1 MVGVAHTRWSSG
13 QATLEHVGLVLVVAL
28 MFGALGT
35 WAVRG
40 FQPPDAPPPVIERV
54 SAPLFGGIASG
65 VASAGTSA
73 GVLAGTAAG
82 ADARAAV
89 EGAVNQGGGA
99 FGSGS
104 GRSESAL
111 PAGMRGMARAMER
124 AAGAMTS
131 AADAGAS
138 GVPARGERSVVRR
151 IWDGVLWWGALNVD
165 GQIEA
170 GKGFLEQIGVR
181 AEDLVKDPVKTVE
194 GAIDRLSRPPVTST
208 ADRVANIVRA
218 LSGVG
223 DRPFRE
229 SFLGISRDLGGLG
242 ADWLIAKF
250 ARGAGEV
257 LGKLLG
263 G

>member
-1 MVGVAHTRWSSG
+1 MVGTADTRWSSG

-54 SAPLFGGIASG
+54 AAPLFGGLATG
-65 VASAGTSA
+65 APPVGGAP
-73 GVLAGTAAG
+73 AGTAGG

-89 EGAVNQGGGA
+89 AGAVNRGGGA
-99 FGSGS
+99 VGSGS
-104 GRSESAL
+104 AL
-111 PAGMRGMARAMER
+111 PVGMRGMARAMER
-124 AAGAMTS
+124 AADAMTG
-131 AADAGAS
+131 AAGDGAAGA
-138 GVPARGERSVVRR
+138 PARGERSVVRR
-151 IWDGVLWWGALNVD
+151 ISDGVLWWGALNVD

>member
-1 MVGVAHTRWSSG
+1 MVGVADRRWSSG
-13 QATLEHVGLVLVVAL
+13 QATLEHIGLVLVIAL
-28 MFGALGT
+28 MFGAVGT
-35 WAVRG
+35 WAARELRPTG
-40 FQPPDAPPPVIERV
+40 PPPPIIERV
-54 SAPLFGGIASG
+54 AAPLLGGAQG
-65 VASAGTSA
+65 GASARA
-73 GVLAGTAAG
+73 PEAG
-82 ADARAAV
+82 AWRAP
-89 EGAVNQGGGA
+89 GGA
-99 FGSGS
+99 P
-104 GRSESAL
+104 RS
-111 PAGMRGMARAMER
+111 PVAGMRGMARAMER
-124 AAGAMTS
+124 VAGGSIGGAVATSAGGRGAM
-131 AADAGAS
+131 
-138 GVPARGERSVVRR
+138 RR
-151 IWDGVLWWGALNVD
+151 VWDGFLWWGALNVD

-208 ADRVANIVRA
+208 ADRVARIVRA
-218 LSGVG
+218 LSGIG

>member
-1 MVGVAHTRWSSG
+1 MVGLAGTRWSSG
-13 QATLEHVGLVLVVAL
+13 QATVEHVGLALVLAL
-28 MFGALGT
+28 VFGALGT
-35 WAVRG
+35 WVATG
-40 FQPPDAPPPVIERV
+40 FDAPTAPPVIERV
-54 SAPLFGGIASG
+54 AAPLLGDPGRGAGAAGSPARPASGGSAPGGAALAQ
-65 VASAGTSA
+65 VASEPAGRPLVS
-73 GVLAGTAAG
+73 V
-82 ADARAAV
+82 
-89 EGAVNQGGGA
+89 
-99 FGSGS
+99 
-104 GRSESAL
+104 
-111 PAGMRGMARAMER
+111 AGMRGMARAMER
-124 AAGAMTS
+124 AAGATID
-131 AADAGAS
+131 AADGVAAADVAGA
-138 GVPARGERSVVRR
+138 AADERGTVRR
-151 IWDGVLWWGALNVD
+151 VWDGFLWWGALNVD

-170 GKGFLEQIGVR
+170 GKGFLEQVGVR

-194 GAIDRLSRPPVTST
+194 GAIDRLSKPPVTST

-218 LSGVG
+218 LSGLG